1 MEENILAVL
10 RSMPNNKT
18 TGNDGLSKEF
28 YETFWDEIKDVFLN
42 SVKEAKEIG
51 SLSVSQTQAIMKLL
65 ENKNWKPM
73 KLISSLNVD
82 THKKFQS
89 FCREI

>member
-18 TGNDGLSKEF
+18 PGNDGLSKEF
-28 YETFWDEIKDVFLN
+28 YETFWDEIKDVFLT

-51 SLSVSQTQAIMKLL
+51 CLSVSQTQAIMKLL

-73 KLISSLNVD
+73 KPISSLSVD

>member
-18 TGNDGLSKEF
+18 PGNDGLSKEF
-28 YETFWDEIKDVFLN
+28 YETFWDEIKDVFLT

-73 KLISSLNVD
+73 KPISSLNVD

>member
-10 RSMPNNKT
+10 RSMPSNKT
-18 TGNDGLSKEF
+18 PGNDGLSKEF

-73 KLISSLNVD
+73 KPIYSLNVD
-82 THKKFQS
+82 IQKKFQS